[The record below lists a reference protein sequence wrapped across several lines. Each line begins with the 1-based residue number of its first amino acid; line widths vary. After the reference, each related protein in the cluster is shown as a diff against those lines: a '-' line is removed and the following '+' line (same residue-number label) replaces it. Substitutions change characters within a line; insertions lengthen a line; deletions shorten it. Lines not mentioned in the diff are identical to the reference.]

1 MKDCSILRKA
11 TPWAHPVQEDLYLR
25 GKDLRRA
32 DTTTVQFMHGAAF
45 CGSAYWPLLKELSSD
60 YGLFIQDMQ
69 GHGESDPGSEFT
81 GWQRAVENATSVM
94 DAFDLHAEKGPFIG
108 MGHSYGASLSL
119 IMAAADPTRF
129 SGLVLLDPMIFP
141 LSLFELFANPENPMV
156 SRVLK
161 KVTEWSSRDEAMA
174 YLKSK
179 QAFKTWRQ
187 DALESFIDHAM
198 ETHENGR
205 VSLRCPVEV
214 EAQLLSKPLLSI
226 WDSVDQLKTP
236 TVILYSNEAAS
247 PIGQSCVD
255 ASEKNPYIQSIPV
268 DGSHNF
274 MQEFPDETLVAT
286 REALAQL
293 LS

>member
-1 MKDCSILRKA
+1 MKDCPILNGA
-11 TPWAHPVQEDLYLR
+11 TSWAHPVQEDLHLR
-25 GKDLRRA
+25 GKDLRRS
-32 DTTTVQFMHGAAF
+32 DSPTIQFMHGAAF
-45 CGSAYWPLLKELSSD
+45 CGGVYWPLLKELTRD

-69 GHGESDPGSEFT
+69 GHGESDAGSEFT
-81 GWQRAVENATSVM
+81 GWQSAVDNATSVM
-94 DAFDLHAEKGPFIG
+94 NAFDLHAEKGQFIG

-119 IMAAADPTRF
+119 IMAAADPSRF

-156 SRVLK
+156 SRVK
-161 KVTEWSSRDEAMA
+161 KKATQWSSRDEAMA

-187 DALESFIDHAM
+187 DGLESFIDHAM
-198 ETHENGR
+198 EAHEDGR
-205 VSLRCPVEV
+205 VSLRCPVEI
-214 EAQLLSKPLLSI
+214 EAQVLSSPLLSI
-226 WDSVDQLKTP
+226 WEAVDQLKTP

-255 ASEKNPYIQSIPV
+255 ASEKNPYIQSIAV

-274 MQEFPDETLVAT
+274 MQEFPDETLAAT
-286 REALAQL
+286 KEALAQL
-293 LS
+293 LR